1 MARSRGR
8 GGTRG
13 DDGVGRAP
21 DAPQSHAV
29 AAPLRGGR
37 RSRLQTLAVGLDGAA
52 GSWGPRRPRP
62 RGAAAAAACS
72 AAASRRLTAVAA
84 RSNRSF
90 ATPTRSAWN
99 PARRQRRRAARASPA
114 RSVASVS
121 LAAATTSGTLCPFDV
136 VRGGSTRRGGGL
148 GGRRRTRA
156 VVVSVG
162 AIGDRVD
169 CLSVDVS
176 RA

>member
-1 MARSRGR
+1 MPWPRRSEAAAVRASDATSAFTQR
-8 GGTRG
+8 GGL
-13 DDGVGRAP
+13 VGP
-21 DAPQSHAV
+21 SP
-29 AAPLRGGR
+29 AAASR
-37 RSRLQTLAVGLDGAA
+37 RRI
-52 GSWGPRRPRP
+52 
-62 RGAAAAAACS
+62 AAAACS

-99 PARRQRRRAARASPA
+99 PARRQRRRVARASPA

>member
-1 MARSRGR
+1 MAAPPEAAAVRASDATSAFTQR
-8 GGTRG
+8 GGL
-13 DDGVGRAP
+13 VGP
-21 DAPQSHAV
+21 SP
-29 AAPLRGGR
+29 AAASR
-37 RSRLQTLAVGLDGAA
+37 RRI
-52 GSWGPRRPRP
+52 
-62 RGAAAAAACS
+62 AAAACS
-72 AAASRRLTAVAA
+72 AAASRRRTAVAA

-99 PARRQRRRAARASPA
+99 PARRQRRAARASPA